1 MRISNENNI
10 EYQKSLQKSFPEAS
24 FTELKFL
31 QGIFTFLEFLY
42 FKLKER
48 KRKKTTRDYM

>member
-10 EYQKSLQKSFPEAS
+10 EYQKSLQKSLPEAS

-31 QGIFTFLEFLY
+31 QGIFAFLEFLY